1 MLKKKVL
8 KIAFVMACILTILMP
23 YTSTVLAAA
32 LTSDDVTAELQ
43 ILTYRQ
49 GGEEASGTLTE
60 EQRELY
66 DTTPY
71 AYKVGERN
79 VFKIITKGDT
89 QYSNMFYCLDRT
101 KTFPGEKIQV

>member
-71 AYKVGERN
+71 AYKVGKEMYLRLSQKVIHN
-79 VFKIITKGDT
+79 
-89 QYSNMFYCLDRT
+89 
-101 KTFPGEKIQV
+101 IQICFIV